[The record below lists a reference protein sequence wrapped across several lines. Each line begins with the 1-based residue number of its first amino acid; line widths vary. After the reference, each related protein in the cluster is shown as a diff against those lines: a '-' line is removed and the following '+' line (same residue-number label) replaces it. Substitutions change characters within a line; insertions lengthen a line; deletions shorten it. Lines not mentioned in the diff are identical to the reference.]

1 MVGRQRHQAGL
12 PAESGGELHPGLG
25 GRPHL
30 ERDQAALGRGAPGI
44 HQRHVECRGF
54 HHQLPLRGHHWTQDC
69 RIL

>member
-30 ERDQAALGRGAPGI
+30 ERDQAALGRGAQGKFCLTVSASTFKLKLFSGVR
-44 HQRHVECRGF
+44 Q
-54 HHQLPLRGHHWTQDC
+54 
-69 RIL
+69 